1 MKKLSF
7 VFPIILFI
15 SACSIEPA
23 TFKSITNPSL
33 ENISSA
39 PAFKMN
45 VNLYNPNHF
54 GVKLKSYDLNVSV
67 DSIRVA
73 NLSQDL
79 AMHIPAD
86 TDFSIPVKINIPLTS
101 LVKMIPQ
108 GADLFLN
115 DVAIP
120 FHLDGTITIKK
131 FIFSKTYPVHL
142 IQNVSKKDIGF

>member
-1 MKKLSF
+1 MKKIFL
-7 VFPIILFI
+7 VFPLILFF
-15 SACSIEPA
+15 SACSIVPA

-33 ENISSA
+33 ENISAA

-54 GVKLKSYDLNVSV
+54 GVKLKSYGLNVSV
-67 DSIRVA
+67 DSVQVA
-73 NLSQDL
+73 TLSQNS

-86 TDFSIPVKINIPLTS
+86 TDFSIPVQINIPLSS
-101 LVKMIPQ
+101 LIKMIPQ
-108 GADLFLN
+108 GANLFLN

-142 IQNVSKKDIGF
+142 IQNVSKKDIKF